1 MPSGHPPG
9 ARTPAPPR
17 VITIS
22 PPQPAPPARR
32 EDSREIERIRIITRW
47 LDDRFLD
54 PIVGFLL
61 PGLGD
66 IVPMTFGLYVI
77 ITAARRRVPPVVLAR
92 MMLNVGIDA
101 LVGVVPILGDVFDIA
116 FKAHKRNAELL
127 IQRHDQA
134 RGTAG
139 DWLMVGMALL
149 FLLAAL
155 ALPIVVV
162 LWAASGIR
170 DWIFS

>member
-1 MPSGHPPG
+1 MPFRPDASP
-9 ARTPAPPR
+9 APAPPR

-22 PPQPAPPARR
+22 PPRPAPPARPGA
-32 EDSREIERIRIITRW
+32 SREIERIRVITRW
-47 LDDRFLD
+47 LDDRYLD

-77 ITAARRRVPPVVLAR
+77 VTAARRRVPPVVLAR
-92 MMLNVGIDA
+92 MMLNIGIDA
-101 LVGVVPILGDVFDIA
+101 LAGVVPILGDVFDAA

-127 IQRHDQA
+127 VRRYDQP

-139 DWLMVGMALL
+139 DWLMVGASLL

-162 LWAASGIR
+162 LWVAGSIR